1 MKNNEV
7 KFTFDSLLSVLDGV
21 YNEYNQVVFFMTCND
36 IDKIDASIKDR
47 PSRMKFVTE
56 ITGPNYENRLD
67 ILDGDIELAE
77 MTENMTTDRV
87 FFVKSLTAK
96 HSNDEIFNILNKEN
110 EIIEG

>member
-21 YNEYNQVVFFMTCND
+21 YNEYNQVFFFMTCND
-36 IDKIDASIKDR
+36 INKIDVSIKDR

-56 ITGPNYENRLD
+56 ITGPNYENRLE
-67 ILDGDIELAE
+67 ILDGNIELAE

-87 FFVKSLTAK
+87 FFVKSLANT
-96 HSNDEIFNILNKEN
+96 HTNEEIINKLELQN
-110 EIIEG
+110 EITEG